1 MKRKFSFTGESFDR
15 VRSYLGSLR
24 GAKQDEAAEE
34 PAEAEQ
40 PRTEAEPPAPAKD
53 AGLIS
58 ASRTDIGK
66 LRASNQ
72 DAVIDAAPLF
82 GVCDGMGGHKAGDV
96 ASATAKELLISLL
109 AGKKPDA
116 EALKTAVEAVN
127 RRLYMKQEE
136 DSALSGMGTTL
147 TVIWAAPEKML
158 LAHVGDSRCY
168 LLRGGELKQISR
180 DHSLVAEMVREG
192 LLTPEQA
199 ACHPMRN
206 VITRAV
212 GTDRAVEVDITEE
225 PRQKGDVWLICSDG
239 LHGMVEDDKLRETLL
254 THSPEEAADLLLQAA
269 LEAGGRDNI
278 SIAIV
283 LDAGGHG
290 DD

>member
-15 VRSYLGSLR
+15 VRSYLGNLR
-24 GAKQDEAAEE
+24 GTKEDDGEENAEAPETKTEE
-34 PAEAEQ
+34 PEK
-40 PRTEAEPPAPAKD
+40 PAS
-53 AGLIS
+53 GLVS

-66 LRASNQ
+66 LRESNQ

-96 ASATAKELLISLL
+96 ASSTAKDLLISLL
-109 AGKKPDA
+109 TGKKPDPD
-116 EALKTAVEAVN
+116 ALKTAVEAVN

-136 DSALSGMGTTL
+136 DSALSGMGTTM
-147 TVIWAAPEKML
+147 TVLWAAPEKML

-168 LLRGGELKQISR
+168 LLRGGELKQVSR

-212 GTDRAVEVDITEE
+212 GTDRSVEVDITEE
-225 PRQKGDVWLICSDG
+225 LRQKGDVWLICSDG
-239 LHGMVEDDKLRETLL
+239 LHGMVEDEKLRETLL
-254 THSPEEAADLLLQAA
+254 THAPEEAADLLLQAA

-278 SIAIV
+278 SLAIV
-283 LDAGGHG
+283 LDTGEAGH
-290 DD
+290 D